1 MSKDITKKG
10 FLERIPSFSLI
21 LIMAVLMV
29 IGMALVPLLRVAYN
43 PTPKQGKQLNVSF
56 NWPGASPRVIEQEI
70 TSKIEGMVSS
80 VVGVEKTSSTSSYGS
95 GNVAIELKE
104 NASVSAVRFEISS
117 LLKQVA
123 GKLPEG
129 AGYPSLSGGDVGSG
143 MKQNSRQVLS
153 YIINADMDP
162 ANIQNY
168 VERNIKPYLTQIDY
182 VREVAVSGAPPTYL
196 DIEYDPTELQRYG
209 LESNII
215 TSGLQNF
222 LGQRSIVGDID
233 KIDRNGNKER
243 ITLLLE
249 TEPLD
254 SDIGKTPLTTIEGK
268 IIYLDNIAKLNY
280 KKRRE
285 SNFYRINGLNTINL
299 SISADTDVNII
310 KASSELRKRME
321 EVQANLSDGFYIS
334 LTNDA
339 AKDVLKE
346 LNKLIKRTF
355 LSLLIL
361 FLFIWI
367 SSRSGRY
374 LSIIA
379 VALFANVLISV
390 IFFYLFDIELN
401 LISLTGVA
409 VSFGIMIDTTIVM
422 VDHYSYYRNRS
433 VFIAILAALLTTIGS
448 LVIIFFMPDYV
459 RGTLND
465 FATIII
471 INLVVALFVA
481 LFFVPAIIDRNGL
494 NRRQEKRDYRRCHRI
509 IKWNKFYNY
518 YITFTQKHKWIYI
531 TILVL
536 LFGIPLNQLPREL
549 GRSHYFYGNKE
560 KPELKWYEVVYNK
573 TIGSELY
580 QNKLRQPLEKVTG
593 GTLHLF
599 SSTQSSRTFAQ
610 SDYDVKLRISA
621 KLTEKGD
628 AEVLNQKMWQMDH
641 FLAKYKEIKKFVT
654 QVNGESGS
662 IEVEFTDEYKYG
674 AFPQHLESQVIR
686 EALSIGGV
694 DWSTTG
700 VSEKGFS
707 NSLTLGKSKSCRIGL
722 SGYNYD
728 YLYKYAEMVIENIK
742 NNKRVTNIDIELGG
756 SGDYVNQDNSTDEM
770 YIKYDMK
777 KIALYDLNLN
787 QGYSALS
794 ALLNEGSVGTY
805 RNKDQ
810 YIDIDCHSSLRDKF
824 DVWHLMNSYINVGD
838 NPICYA
844 HIGEIGRRSV
854 SNQITKKNQEYSLD
868 VAFDYMGT
876 YELSDQFIKKTT
888 EEVNAA
894 LPVGFRVVNTSY
906 GWYDDKG
913 TQYWLILLIVVIIFF
928 TCSILF
934 ESLRQPLV
942 IISLIPV
949 SFIGTFLTFYF
960 SGTNF
965 GTGGFAS
972 LVLLS
977 GLVVNAAIYIINE
990 YNGIRSNCP
999 DRAKRL
1005 PPVKLYVKAY
1015 NHKIVAVLLTVLST
1029 VLGLVP
1035 FLIDGPQAEAFW
1047 FSFAI
1052 GTMGGLLFSIIAL
1065 VFFMPILMP
1074 LFHKHKIHR
1083 RNQTNERRQMIPM

>member
-1 MSKDITKKG
+1 MSKDVTRKG

-29 IGMALVPLLRVAYN
+29 IGAALMPLLRVAYN

-70 TSKIEGMVSS
+70 TSKIEGMISS
-80 VVGVEKTSSTSSYGS
+80 VVGVEKTSSTSSNGS
-95 GNVAIELKE
+95 GQVAIELKK
-104 NASVSAVRFEISS
+104 NANVSAVRFEISS

-129 AGYPSLSGGDVGSG
+129 ADYPFLSGGDVGGG
-143 MKQNSRQVLS
+143 MKQSSQQVLS

-162 ANIQNY
+162 TNIQNY

-182 VREVAVSGAPPTYL
+182 VREVTVSGAAPTYL
-196 DIEYDPTELQRYG
+196 DIEYDPIKLQSYG
-209 LESNII
+209 LKSSII
-215 TSGLQNF
+215 TSGLKNF
-222 LGQRSIVGDID
+222 LGQRSIVGDVD
-233 KIDRNGNKER
+233 RIDRNGNKER

-249 TEPLD
+249 TEPFG
-254 SDIGKTPLTTIEGK
+254 SDIGKTPLTTIDGK
-268 IIYLDNIAKLNY
+268 IIYLDNIAKLDY

-285 SNFYRINGLNTINL
+285 NSFYRINGLNTVNL
-299 SISADTDVNII
+299 TISTDAEVNII
-310 KASSELRKRME
+310 KASAELRERME
-321 EVQANLSDGFYIS
+321 EVQANLADGFYVS

-339 AKDVLKE
+339 AKKVRGE
-346 LNKLIKRTF
+346 LNKLLKRTF

-361 FLFIWI
+361 FLFIWLT
-367 SSRSGRY
+367 SRSGRY

-379 VALFANVLISV
+379 VSLFANVLIAV

-401 LISLTGVA
+401 LISMAGVA

-433 VFIAILAALLTTIGS
+433 VFIAILAALLTTVGS
-448 LVIIFFMPDYV
+448 LVVIFFMPDYV
-459 RGTLND
+459 KGTLND

-494 NRRQEKRDYRRCHRI
+494 NRRQEKKFYARCRKI
-509 IKWNKFYNY
+509 IKWNKFYGY
-518 YITFTQKHKWIYI
+518 YITFTQKQKWIYV
-531 TILVL
+531 TFFVL
-536 LFGIPLNQLPREL
+536 AFGIPFNLLPREL
-549 GRSHYFYGNKE
+549 GRSYYYYANKE
-560 KPELKWYEVVYNK
+560 KPELKWYEVFYNK
-573 TIGSELY
+573 TIGSEFY
-580 QNKLRQPLEKVTG
+580 QNTLREPLEKMTG
-593 GTLHLF
+593 GTLRLF
-599 SSTQSSRTFAQ
+599 SSIQSSRTFAETY
-610 SDYDVKLRISA
+610 SDVRLHISA

-628 AEVLNQKMWQMDH
+628 AELLNQKMLQMDH
-641 FLAKYKEIKKFVT
+641 FLTKHKEIKQFVT
-654 QVNGESGS
+654 QVKGESGS
-662 IEVEFTDEYKYG
+662 IEVEFTDEHKYG
-674 AFPQHLESQVIR
+674 AFPQQLETQVIT

-694 DWSTTG
+694 DWGTSG
-700 VSEKGFS
+700 VSKRGFS
-707 NSLTLGKSKSCRIGL
+707 NSLALRETKSSRIGL

-728 YLYKYAEMVIENIK
+728 QLYKHAEMVAEKIK
-742 NNKRVTNIDIELGG
+742 ENKRITNIGIELGG
-756 SGDYVNQDNSTDEM
+756 SADWGNQDNSTDEM

-777 KIALYDLNLN
+777 KIALYDLNLSR
-787 QGYSALS
+787 GYSALS

-810 YIDIDCHSSLRDKF
+810 YIDIDYHSSLRDKF
-824 DVWHLMNSYINVGD
+824 DVWHLMNSYINVED
-838 NPICYA
+838 NPICYT

-854 SNQITKKNQEYSLD
+854 SNKITKNNQEYSLD
-868 VAFDYMGT
+868 VAFEFEGSQEM
-876 YELSDQFIKKTT
+876 SDRFIKKTT

-894 LPVGFRVVNTSY
+894 LPVGFRTTNASH
-906 GWYDDKG
+906 GWYDDSG

-942 IISLIPV
+942 IISLIPI

-990 YNGIRSNCP
+990 YNIIRKSCP
-999 DRAKRL
+999 DRSRHVS
-1005 PPVKLYVKAY
+1005 PVKLYVKAY
-1015 NHKIVAVLLTVLST
+1015 NHKIIAVLLTVLST

-1074 LFHKHKIHR
+1074 LYQKFHS
-1083 RNQTNERRQMIPM
+1083 

>member
-29 IGMALVPLLRVAYN
+29 IGAALIPMLKVAYN

-56 NWPGASPRVIEQEI
+56 GWPGASPRVIEQEI

-95 GNVAIELKE
+95 GNVAIELKK
-104 NASVSAVRFEISS
+104 NANVSAVRFEISS

-129 AGYPSLSGGDVGSG
+129 ADYPSLSGGDVGGG
-143 MKQNSRQVLS
+143 MRQSSQQVLS

-162 ANIQNY
+162 ANIQDY

-182 VREVAVSGAPPTYL
+182 VREVTVSGVTPTYL
-196 DIEYDPTELQRYG
+196 DIEYDPIDLQSYG
-209 LESNII
+209 LESGII
-215 TSGLQNF
+215 PSGLKNF
-222 LGQRSIVGDID
+222 LGQRSIVGDVD
-233 KIDRNGNKER
+233 RIDRNGNKER

-249 TEPLD
+249 TEPLG
-254 SDIGKTPLTTIEGK
+254 SDIGKTPLATIEGK
-268 IIYLDNIAKLNY
+268 IIYLDNIAKLDY
-280 KKRRE
+280 KKRRA
-285 SNFYRINGLNTINL
+285 SSFYRINGLNTINL
-299 SISADTDVNII
+299 TISADAEVNII
-310 KASSELRKRME
+310 KASAELRERME
-321 EVQANLSDGFYIS
+321 EVQANLSEGFYVS

-339 AKDVLKE
+339 AKEVRGE
-346 LNKLIKRTF
+346 LNKLVKRTF

-379 VALFANVLISV
+379 LSLFANVLIAV
-390 IFFYLFDIELN
+390 IFFFLLDIELN
-401 LISLTGVA
+401 LISMAGVA

-448 LVIIFFMPDYV
+448 LVVIFFMPDYV
-459 RGTLND
+459 KGTLND

-471 INLVVALFVA
+471 INLIVALFVA

-494 NRRQEKRDYRRCHRI
+494 NRRQEKKLYRRCRRI
-509 IKWNKFYNY
+509 IKWNKFYSY
-518 YITFTQKHKWIYI
+518 YITFTQKQKWIYI
-531 TILVL
+531 TIFVL
-536 LFGIPLNQLPREL
+536 AFGIPLNLLPREL
-549 GRSHYFYGNKE
+549 GRSYYSYNHKE
-560 KPELKWYEVVYNK
+560 KPELNWYEAFYNK
-573 TIGSELY
+573 TIGSEFY
-580 QNKLRQPLEKVTG
+580 QNELREPLEKVTG
-593 GTLHLF
+593 GTLRLF
-599 SSTQSSRTFAQ
+599 SSIQSSRTFAETD
-610 SDYDVKLRISA
+610 SDVRLYISA

-628 AEVLNQKMWQMDH
+628 AELLNQKMLQMDH
-641 FLAKYKEIKKFVT
+641 FLAKYKEIKRFVT
-654 QVNGESGS
+654 QIEGESGS
-662 IEVEFTDEYKYG
+662 IEVEFTDEHKYG
-674 AFPQHLESQVIR
+674 AFPQHLESQVIK

-694 DWSTTG
+694 DWSTNG
-700 VSEKGFS
+700 VNEKGFS
-707 NSLTLGKSKSCRIGL
+707 NSLALGASKTCGIGL
-722 SGYNYD
+722 NGYNYD
-728 YLYKYAEMVIENIK
+728 QLYKHAEMVAEMIK
-742 NNKRVTNIDIELGG
+742 KNKRVSNVSIELGG
-756 SGDYVNQDNSTDEM
+756 SSDWGYQSNSTDEM

-777 KIALYDLNLN
+777 KIALYDLNLS

-794 ALLNEGSVGTY
+794 ALLNEESVGTY

-810 YIDIDCHSSLRDKF
+810 YIDIDYHSSQRDKF

-854 SNQITKKNQEYSLD
+854 STEIPKKNQEYSLD
-868 VAFDYMGT
+868 VAFVFEGS
-876 YELSDQFIKKTT
+876 YELSDRFIKKTT

-894 LPVGFRVVNTSY
+894 LPVGFRTTNASR
-906 GWYDDKG
+906 GWYDDRG

-942 IISLIPV
+942 IISLIPI
-949 SFIGTFLTFYF
+949 SFIGTFLTFHF

-990 YNGIRSNCP
+990 YNGIRRNSS
-999 DRAKRL
+999 DRLKQIS
-1005 PPVKLYVKAY
+1005 PVKLYVKAY
-1015 NHKIVAVLLTVLST
+1015 NHKIIAVLLTVLST

-1074 LFHKHKIHR
+1074 FFLKR
-1083 RNQTNERRQMIPM
+1083 CEND

>member
-1 MSKDITKKG
+1 MSKDLTKKG

-21 LIMAVLMV
+21 LIMTVLMV
-29 IGMALVPLLRVAYN
+29 IGAALIPLLRVAYH
-43 PTPKQGKQLNVSF
+43 PTPKQGKQLSVSF
-56 NWPGASPRVIEQEI
+56 GWPGASPRVIEQEI

-80 VVGVEKTSSTSSYGS
+80 VVGVEKTSSTSSHGS
-95 GNVAIELKE
+95 GNVTIELKE
-104 NASVSAVRFEISS
+104 NANVSAVRFEISS

-129 AGYPSLSGGDVGSG
+129 ADYPSLSGGDVGGG
-143 MKQNSRQVLS
+143 MKQSSREVLS

-162 ANIQNY
+162 ANIQDY

-182 VREVAVSGAPPTYL
+182 VREVAVSGAPPIYL
-196 DIEYDPTELQRYG
+196 DIEYDPIALQSYG
-209 LESNII
+209 LESGII

-222 LGQRSIVGDID
+222 LGQRSIVGDVD
-233 KIDRNGNKER
+233 RIDRNGHKER

-249 TEPLD
+249 TEPLG
-254 SDIGKTPLTTIEGK
+254 SDIGKTPLTTVEGK
-268 IIYLDNIAKLNY
+268 IIYLDNIAKLDY

-285 SNFYRINGLNTINL
+285 SNFYRINGMNTINL
-299 SISADTDVNII
+299 TISADAEVNII
-310 KASSELRKRME
+310 KASAELRKRME
-321 EVQANLSDGFYIS
+321 EVQANLSDGFYVS
-334 LTNDA
+334 LTHDA
-339 AKDVLKE
+339 AKEVREE
-346 LNKLIKRTF
+346 LNKLMKRTF

-379 VALFANVLISV
+379 VSLFANVLIAV
-390 IFFYLFDIELN
+390 IFFYLLDIELN
-401 LISLTGVA
+401 LISMAGVA

-448 LVIIFFMPDYV
+448 LVIVFFMPDYV
-459 RGTLND
+459 KGTLND

-494 NRRQEKRDYRRCHRI
+494 NRRQEKKHYRRCRGI
-509 IKWNKFYNY
+509 ITWNKFYSR
-518 YITFTQKHKWIYI
+518 YITFTQKRKWIYI
-531 TILVL
+531 TIFVL
-536 LFGIPLNQLPREL
+536 AFGIPLNLLPQAL
-549 GRSHYFYGNKE
+549 DRSYYSYGNKE
-560 KPELKWYEVVYNK
+560 KTGPKWYEVAYNK
-573 TIGSELY
+573 TIGSEFY
-580 QNKLRQPLEKVTG
+580 QNKLRQPLEKLTG
-593 GTLHLF
+593 GTLRLF
-599 SSTQSSRTFAQ
+599 SSTQSSRTFAEL
-610 SDYDVKLRISA
+610 DNDVKLYISA
-621 KLTEKGD
+621 KLTEAGD
-628 AEVLNQKMWQMDH
+628 AELLNQKMWQMDR
-641 FLAKYKEIKKFVT
+641 FLAKYKEIKRFET
-654 QVNGESGS
+654 RVNGGSGS
-662 IEVEFTDEYKYG
+662 IEVEFTDEHEHG

-694 DWSTTG
+694 DWHTVG
-700 VSEKGFS
+700 VSQNGFS
-707 NSLTLGKSKSCRIGL
+707 NSLALGGKSSRISL

-728 YLYKYAEMVIENIK
+728 RLYKYAEMVAEKIK
-742 NNKRVTNIDIELGG
+742 ENKRVTNIGIELER
-756 SGDYVNQDNSTDEM
+756 SDNGRKEDDSTDEM

-777 KIALYDLNLN
+777 KIALYDLNLS

-805 RNKDQ
+805 RDKDQ
-810 YIDIDCHSSLRDKF
+810 YMAIDHHSSQRDKF

-838 NPICYA
+838 SPIRYS

-854 SNQITKKNQEYSLD
+854 STQITKNNQEYSLD
-868 VAFDYMGT
+868 VAFDFIGLG
-876 YELSDQFIKKTT
+876 ELSDAFIKKTT

-894 LPVGFRVVNTSY
+894 LPVGFRTTNASW
-906 GWYDDKG
+906 GWYDDRG

-942 IISLIPV
+942 IISLIPI
-949 SFIGTFLTFYF
+949 SFIGTFLTFHF

-977 GLVVNAAIYIINE
+977 GLVVNAAIYVINE
-990 YNGIRSNCP
+990 YNSIRGNCP
-999 DRAKRL
+999 DRTKRIS
-1005 PPVKLYVKAY
+1005 PVKLYVKAY
-1015 NHKIVAVLLTVLST
+1015 NHKIIAVLLTVLST

-1074 LFHKHKIHR
+1074 FFSKVKA
-1083 RNQTNERRQMIPM
+1083 